1 MTDTPNPADFSTD
14 EKPTEYNVT
23 ISVTGYVWVTINAEN
38 LEQAKDAAEKM
49 ADKMAEDVFEIDLDE
64 VEDVRVDYVWQ
75 PPTMYRVTRDD
86 QKMKV
91 NILSP
96 GDLPREPDER
106 GF

>member
-49 ADKMAEDVFEIDLDE
+49 ADKIAEDAGGIDLDE
-64 VEDVRVDYVWQ
+64 VEDAWVNCVWK
-75 PPTMYRVTRDD
+75 PPAMYRVTRDD